1 MKIIDNI
8 IYIQNNKAINFY
20 KDENDCL
27 YISEKDIPNIFLC
40 NNEEIIISDFK
51 KFINRESID
60 YNENKH
66 IENNI
71 ILYNINLVLYYGY
84 YEYLNQTKIFYSFLK
99 ENNLT
104 STIWMFLCDVL
115 ENKTNKSSFL
125 KIFKNYENIFSTIE
139 KLKTS
144 EHSKN
149 YSAFFIPDE
158 NLINDMISKLKDEYY
173 LNDDFGVLKEKDSFK
188 NITSDFYE
196 NYFDYDNLSY
206 ENNLSSFTYLFL
218 KAMPYISGN
227 EEILCGIILL
237 DLINNNDLYS
247 KNYTYLNEIDLGI
260 FIKEATENLKE
271 DPLYLKEKITKLFYY
286 EKNPTIRYKDPDSS
300 LLKESTQEN
309 IINYIVEF
317 IQKNKAYSGR
327 YDYFKG
333 KEPTKDPNDPFSEF
347 YTSNVYKLHF
357 HCEFNNFKLNVGKSM
372 TKQNTLVFNVDG
384 NAYIEAPIDLNRR
397 DLFIINI
404 YDEIK
409 NKLAPDAFEELETD
423 AIKKLDISLNHKLKD
438 IFDIKKLKFKYII
451 NWNIEITTDN
461 GY

>member
-327 YDYFKG
+327 YDYFRG

-347 YTSNVYKLHF
+347 YTSNVYKIHF

-397 DLFIINI
+397 DLFILNI

-438 IFDIKKLKFKYII
+438 IFDINKLKIEYII

>member
-104 STIWMFLCDVL
+104 STIWMYLCDVL
-115 ENKTNKSSFL
+115 KNKTNKSSFL

-327 YDYFKG
+327 YDYFRG

-397 DLFIINI
+397 DLFILNI

-438 IFDIKKLKFKYII
+438 IFDIKKLKFEYII

>member
-286 EKNPTIRYKDPDSS
+286 EKKPTIRYKDPDSS

-438 IFDIKKLKFKYII
+438 IFDIKKLKFEYII

>member
-40 NNEEIIISDFK
+40 NNEKIIISDFK

-104 STIWMFLCDVL
+104 STIWMYLCDVL

-237 DLINNNDLYS
+237 DLINNYDLYS

-286 EKNPTIRYKDPDSS
+286 EKN
-300 LLKESTQEN
+300 
-309 IINYIVEF
+309 
-317 IQKNKAYSGR
+317 
-327 YDYFKG
+327 
-333 KEPTKDPNDPFSEF
+333 PTKDPNDPFSEF

-397 DLFIINI
+397 DLFILNI

-438 IFDIKKLKFKYII
+438 IFDIKKLKFEYII

>member
-260 FIKEATENLKE
+260 FIKEATEILKE

-327 YDYFKG
+327 YDYFRG

-397 DLFIINI
+397 DLFILNI

-423 AIKKLDISLNHKLKD
+423 AIKKIDISLNHKLKD
-438 IFDIKKLKFKYII
+438 IFDIKKLKFEYII

>member
-104 STIWMFLCDVL
+104 STIWMYLCDVL

-206 ENNLSSFTYLFL
+206 EKNLSSFTYLFL

-357 HCEFNNFKLNVGKSM
+357 HC
-372 TKQNTLVFNVDG
+372 
-384 NAYIEAPIDLNRR
+384 
-397 DLFIINI
+397 
-404 YDEIK
+404 
-409 NKLAPDAFEELETD
+409 
-423 AIKKLDISLNHKLKD
+423 
-438 IFDIKKLKFKYII
+438 
-451 NWNIEITTDN
+451 
-461 GY
+461 

>member
-357 HCEFNNFKLNVGKSM
+357 HCKFNNFKLNVGKSM

-438 IFDIKKLKFKYII
+438 IFDIKKLKFEYII

>member
-1 MKIIDNI
+1 MSE
-8 IYIQNNKAINFY
+8 AY
-20 KDENDCL
+20 K
-27 YISEKDIPNIFLC
+27 
-40 NNEEIIISDFK
+40 
-51 KFINRESID
+51 
-60 YNENKH
+60 
-66 IENNI
+66 
-71 ILYNINLVLYYGY
+71 
-84 YEYLNQTKIFYSFLK
+84 FLK
-99 ENNLT
+99 ECVSFFVLSINGDFPAERPFGAVMQVGDNLYL
-104 STIWMFLCDVL
+104 STNDLNEAHKQIRL
-115 ENKTNKSSFL
+115 NG
-125 KIFKNYENIFSTIE
+125 NIQIVAKKPDSREWIRITGV
-139 KLKTS
+139 TS
-144 EHSKN
+144 EC
-149 YSAFFIPDE
+149 
-158 NLINDMISKLKDEYY
+158 NDIDSKLKDEYY

-237 DLINNNDLYS
+237 DLINNYDLYS

-327 YDYFKG
+327 YDYFRG

-397 DLFIINI
+397 DLFILNI

-438 IFDIKKLKFKYII
+438 IFDIKKLKFEYII

>member
-327 YDYFKG
+327 YDYFRG
-333 KEPTKDPNDPFSEF
+333 KEPTKDPNDHFSEF

-397 DLFIINI
+397 DLFILNI

-423 AIKKLDISLNHKLKD
+423 AIKKIDISLNHKLKD
-438 IFDIKKLKFKYII
+438 IFDIKKLKFEYII

>member
-327 YDYFKG
+327 YDYFRG

-384 NAYIEAPIDLNRR
+384 NTYIEAPIDLNRR
-397 DLFIINI
+397 DLFILNI

-438 IFDIKKLKFKYII
+438 IFDIKKLKFEYII

>member
-104 STIWMFLCDVL
+104 STIWMYLCDVL

-173 LNDDFGVLKEKDSFK
+173 LDDDFGVLKEKDSFK

-317 IQKNKAYSGR
+317 IQKNKVYSGR

-397 DLFIINI
+397 DLFILNI

-438 IFDIKKLKFKYII
+438 IFDIKKLKFEYII

>member
-173 LNDDFGVLKEKDSFK
+173 LNDAFGVLKEKDSFK

-327 YDYFKG
+327 YDYFRG

-397 DLFIINI
+397 DLFILNI

-438 IFDIKKLKFKYII
+438 IFDIKKLKFEYII

>member
-1 MKIIDNI
+1 M
-8 IYIQNNKAINFY
+8 
-20 KDENDCL
+20 
-27 YISEKDIPNIFLC
+27 C

-51 KFINRESID
+51 KFINRESIN

-104 STIWMFLCDVL
+104 STIWMYLCDVL

-173 LNDDFGVLKEKDSFK
+173 LDDDFGVLKEKDSFK

-237 DLINNNDLYS
+237 DLINSNDLYSKNYTYLNS

-327 YDYFKG
+327 YDYFRG

-397 DLFIINI
+397 DLFILNI

-438 IFDIKKLKFKYII
+438 IFDIKKLKFEYII

>member
-309 IINYIVEF
+309 FINYIVEF

-327 YDYFKG
+327 YDYFRG

-397 DLFIINI
+397 DLFILNI

-438 IFDIKKLKFKYII
+438 IFDIKKLKFEYII

>member
-40 NNEEIIISDFK
+40 NNEKIIISDFK

-397 DLFIINI
+397 DLFILNI

-438 IFDIKKLKFKYII
+438 IFDIKKLKIEYII

>member
-20 KDENDCL
+20 KDENNCL

-51 KFINRESID
+51 KFINKESLD

-66 IENNI
+66 IENDI
-71 ILYNINLVLYYGY
+71 TLYNINLVLYYGY
-84 YEYLNQTKIFYSFLK
+84 HEYLNQTKIFYSFLK

-104 STIWMFLCDVL
+104 STIWMYLCDVL

-125 KIFKNYENIFSTIE
+125 EIFKNYENIFSTIE
-139 KLKTS
+139 KLKS
-144 EHSKN
+144 SKPSKN

-173 LNDDFGVLKEKDSFK
+173 LDDDFGVLKEKDSFK

-196 NYFDYDNLSY
+196 KYFDYDNLSY
-206 ENNLSSFTYLFL
+206 ENNLSSFIYLFL

-227 EEILCGIILL
+227 EEILCAIILL
-237 DLINNNDLYS
+237 DLINNDDLYS

-300 LLKESTQEN
+300 LLKETTQEN

-327 YDYFKG
+327 YDYFRG

-397 DLFIINI
+397 DLFILNI

-438 IFDIKKLKFKYII
+438 IFDIKKLKFEYII

>member
-327 YDYFKG
+327 YDYFRG

-384 NAYIEAPIDLNRR
+384 NVYIEAPIDLNRR
-397 DLFIINI
+397 DLFILNI

-423 AIKKLDISLNHKLKD
+423 AI
-438 IFDIKKLKFKYII
+438 

>member
-1 MKIIDNI
+1 M
-8 IYIQNNKAINFY
+8 Y
-20 KDENDCL
+20 
-27 YISEKDIPNIFLC
+27 
-40 NNEEIIISDFK
+40 
-51 KFINRESID
+51 
-60 YNENKH
+60 
-66 IENNI
+66 
-71 ILYNINLVLYYGY
+71 
-84 YEYLNQTKIFYSFLK
+84 
-99 ENNLT
+99 
-104 STIWMFLCDVL
+104 LCDVL

-247 KNYTYLNEIDLGI
+247 KKYTYLNEIDLGI

-327 YDYFKG
+327 YDYFRG

-384 NAYIEAPIDLNRR
+384 NAYIETPIDLNRR
-397 DLFIINI
+397 DLFILNI

-409 NKLAPDAFEELETD
+409 NKLAPDAFKELETD

-438 IFDIKKLKFKYII
+438 IFDIKKLKFEYII

>member
-206 ENNLSSFTYLFL
+206 EKNLSSFTYLFL

-397 DLFIINI
+397 DLFILNI

-438 IFDIKKLKFKYII
+438 IFDIKKLKFEYII

>member
-397 DLFIINI
+397 DLFILNI

-438 IFDIKKLKFKYII
+438 IFDINKLKIEYII

>member
-8 IYIQNNKAINFY
+8 IYIQNNKTINFY

-327 YDYFKG
+327 YDYFRG

-397 DLFIINI
+397 DLFILNI

-438 IFDIKKLKFKYII
+438 IFDIKKLKFEYII